1 VITKQ
6 SILERA
12 AEWRLRPDVVEKDYV
27 LGWLLAGVAQHSELR
42 ETWIFKGGTCLKK
55 CYFETYRFSEDLDF
69 SLTASA
75 LYSVEDL
82 LRQLKELARRVNEVS
97 GIELPESGIV
107 VDAKKN
113 KQGQSTFRARIG
125 YRGPLAVPTLPRV
138 LLDLTQNEVISAA
151 PTSRLIFHPYPDDLP
166 EDALVSA
173 YSLEELFA
181 EKIRALHERTRP
193 RDLYDVVQL
202 VENYS
207 DAVDFVSA
215 RAIFRA
221 KCTSKG
227 IATPT
232 GEALVAQVR
241 GSTEL
246 EADWK
251 TMLAHQLPA
260 LPPLDGIRSRMAA
273 SLAWVDEPVPL
284 GPAAPSA
291 GPARFSSI
299 RSRAPLAS
307 VSASSDQEIV
317 APAGGTFWG
326 SAGPL
331 ELVRFAGSNRLMI
344 SFTYH
349 GKHRTT
355 EPYSLRRAGTGNLL
369 LYGWEEEDGHVKAF
383 KVPEIS
389 RLAVTETTFVPR
401 YLIELNAIASTV
413 RSATRRS
420 ATPSRRAPTGLT
432 YVFQCPYCH
441 KTFRRN
447 KNDSALRA
455 HKRPDGIVE
464 CPGRLGHLVRTE

>member
-1 VITKQ
+1 MITKQ
-6 SILERA
+6 HILERA

-27 LGWLLAGVAQHSELR
+27 LGWLLVGIAQHAELR
-42 ETWIFKGGTCLKK
+42 EHWVFKGGTCLKK

-69 SLTASA
+69 SLKPSA
-75 LYSVEDL
+75 LYSADEL
-82 LRQLKELARRVNEVS
+82 LRQLKELARHVNEVS
-97 GIELPESGIV
+97 GIELPESSIV
-107 VDAKKN
+107 VEAKRN
-113 KQGQSTFRARIG
+113 KQGQPTFRARVG

-138 LLDLTQNEVISAA
+138 LLDLTQNEVIAAA
-151 PTSRLIFHPYPDDLP
+151 PMSRPIFHPYPDDLP

-181 EKIRALHERTRP
+181 EKTRALHERMRP

-207 DAVDFVSA
+207 GEVDFASA

-221 KCTSKG
+221 KCAAKG
-227 IATPT
+227 IATPSSD
-232 GEALVAQVR
+232 ALVAQVR

-251 TMLAHQLPA
+251 EMLAHQLPA
-260 LPPLDGIRSRMAA
+260 LPPLNGIRSRVVA
-273 SLAWVDEPVPL
+273 SLAWIDESVLSAPTAPPVF
-284 GPAAPSA
+284 PASP
-291 GPARFSSI
+291 
-299 RSRAPLAS
+299 
-307 VSASSDQEIV
+307 DQQII

-344 SFTYH
+344 TFSYH
-349 GKHRTT
+349 GKPRTA

-369 LYGWEEEDGHVKAF
+369 LYAWEEEDAHVKAF
-383 KVPEIS
+383 KVPEMS
-389 RLAVTETTFVPR
+389 GLAVTETTFVPR
-401 YLIELNAIASTV
+401 YFVELNAIASTI
-413 RSATRRS
+413 RSGPHHIASSLGRATS
-420 ATPSRRAPTGLT
+420 GPT

-447 KNDSALRA
+447 RNDPGLRA

-464 CPGRLGHLVRTE
+464 CPGRQGYLVRTE